1 MTFEPVSLQ
10 DGEDWLMQPVVEG
23 LCKYESLID
32 GSIGL
37 ADIARMN
44 DAISV
49 RNENQRRME
58 EAARRR

>member
-1 MTFEPVSLQ
+1 
-10 DGEDWLMQPVVEG
+10 MQPVVEG